1 MNNRL
6 RTPLEEDEA
15 ESVFEQ
21 KTVKE
26 ESENF
31 ITQFF
36 PRGKFD
42 AEVATGAL
50 PFIFFLAAL
59 GMLYIANRNYAE
71 KNIRDIDKINK
82 EVKEL
87 NYDYKTTKAELAF
100 KSTLTEVAKKADT
113 LGIKESLEPPQ
124 KITIEEDTPN
134 DN

>member
-1 MNNRL
+1 MSNRL
-6 RTPLEEDEA
+6 RIPIEEDEA
-15 ESVFEQ
+15 ENVLEQ
-21 KTVKE
+21 KPAKE
-26 ESENF
+26 SSDNF
-31 ITQFF
+31 LTQLF
-36 PRGKFD
+36 PKWKFD
-42 AEVATGAL
+42 AETATGAL

-59 GMLYIANRNYAE
+59 GMLYITNRNYAE
-71 KNIRDIDKINK
+71 KNIREIDKINK

-124 KITIEEDTPN
+124 KITTEEDTKD